1 MGEIKM
7 LSFRNIQFIAIY
19 MLISLSL
26 SGCIMFHDT
35 PESQA
40 GVTPI
45 IIPEQDNAAA
55 NRFQEPSPEGPTPVE
70 TAIEISEKYV
80 KLTEEASLLREQNNQ
95 LNKQNNELITEN
107 DNLNTTLSQT
117 EQELKEA
124 NDMLIDMRIELNNW
138 KVDVLSFRDEMRNAD
153 KAELQA
159 LLKIL
164 KTLGGDM
171 NIEDSTLAN
180 EILSEPNEPQT

>member
-1 MGEIKM
+1 
-7 LSFRNIQFIAIY
+7 
-19 MLISLSL
+19 
-26 SGCIMFHDT
+26 MFHDT

-40 GVTPI
+40 GVTPVI
-45 IIPEQDNAAA
+45 TSGQDNAAA

-80 KLTEEASLLREQNNQ
+80 KLTEEASMLREQNNQ
-95 LNKQNNELITEN
+95 LNKHNTELNAKLDTANEK
-107 DNLNTTLSQT
+107 LSRA
-117 EQELKEA
+117 ERELKEA

-138 KVDVLSFRDEMRNAD
+138 KMDVLSFRDEMRNAD